1 VVYGLLIS
9 VCNLV
14 LFAGDSA
21 LHIEA
26 TPLLFKT
33 VYNASSLM
41 HDLDLASAK
50 PHMQTVFDSWLRS
63 GDTKKPK

>member
-1 VVYGLLIS
+1 MAYGLLIS
-9 VCNLV
+9 IFNLV
-14 LFAGDSA
+14 LFAGDRA

-33 VYNASSLM
+33 ISNASSLM
-41 HDLDLASAK
+41 LDLDLASAK
-50 PHMQTVFDSWLRS
+50 PHKQTVFDSWLRS